1 MAPNSSEF
9 RFAAGQSSV
18 RDNGRRAGQDP
29 EEHDHFARSFRDQ
42 LSAPAFVREIDLLGL
57 PDLVIDRAVDF
68 VPEVAVDA
76 LPPHFNR
83 GRGLEF
89 RWDPAP
95 RFVGRGWFLN
105 PDPRPVGRGR
115 FLNPEPRPVGRGAV
129 AREPRIIT
137 AVRPVSP
144 LLQAMREWNR
154 GRGAGR
160 GSGGR

>member
-105 PDPRPVGRGR
+105 P
-115 FLNPEPRPVGRGAV
+115 EPRPVGRGAV
-129 AREPRIIT
+129 AREPRIT
-137 AVRPVSP
+137 AARPGSP
-144 LLQAMREWNR
+144 LLQAMLEWNR